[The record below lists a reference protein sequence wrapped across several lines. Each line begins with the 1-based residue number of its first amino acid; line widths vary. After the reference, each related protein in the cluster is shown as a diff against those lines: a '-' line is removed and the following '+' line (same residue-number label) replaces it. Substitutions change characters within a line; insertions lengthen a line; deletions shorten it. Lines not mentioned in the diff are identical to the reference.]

1 MEIKVKTLKKYII
14 IASAL
19 LIISI
24 ISYNIYD
31 KKRTEEMREME
42 MKKDLEE
49 AIDREYKSLYSEY
62 NSIIETIRNSDY
74 SGNFRHRYLYK
85 LNKILE
91 YPNRYTK
98 YGSTYGDLND
108 FEEEFEKTK
117 KTIKPYSKVLL
128 LEMYINKYLTMNK
141 R

>member
-31 KKRTEEMREME
+31 KERTEEMREME

-108 FEEEFEKTK
+108 FEEEFEK
-117 KTIKPYSKVLL
+117 
-128 LEMYINKYLTMNK
+128 NKEDDKAILKSIAIRNVYKQIFNNE
-141 R
+141 

>member
-1 MEIKVKTLKKYII
+1 MEIKVKTLKKCII
-14 IASAL
+14 IASTL

-31 KKRTEEMREME
+31 KKRIEEMRKIE
-42 MKKDLEE
+42 MKKDLEK

-74 SGNFRHRYLYK
+74 SGNFRHKYLYK

-91 YPNRYTK
+91 LPNRYTK

-108 FEEEFEKTK
+108 FEEELEK
-117 KTIKPYSKVLL
+117 
-128 LEMYINKYLTMNK
+128 NKEDDKAILKSIAIRNVYK
-141 R
+141 RIFNNE

>member
-108 FEEEFEKTK
+108 FEKEFEK
-117 KTIKPYSKVLL
+117 
-128 LEMYINKYLTMNK
+128 NKEDDKAILKSIAIRNVYKQIFNNE
-141 R
+141 

>member
-74 SGNFRHRYLYK
+74 SGSFRHRYLYK

-108 FEEEFEKTK
+108 FEEEFEK
-117 KTIKPYSKVLL
+117 
-128 LEMYINKYLTMNK
+128 NKEDDKAILKSIAIRNVYKQIFNNE
-141 R
+141 

>member
-49 AIDREYKSLYSEY
+49 AIDREYKSMHSEY
-62 NSIIETIRNSDY
+62 NSIIETIRNSNY

-108 FEEEFEKTK
+108 FEEEFEK
-117 KTIKPYSKVLL
+117 
-128 LEMYINKYLTMNK
+128 NKEDDKAILKSIAIRNVYKQIFNNE
-141 R
+141 

>member
-49 AIDREYKSLYSEY
+49 AIDREYKSLHSEY
-62 NSIIETIRNSDY
+62 NSIIETIRNSNY

-108 FEEEFEKTK
+108 FEEEFEK
-117 KTIKPYSKVLL
+117 
-128 LEMYINKYLTMNK
+128 NKEDDKAILKSIAIRNVYKQIFNNE
-141 R
+141 

>member
-108 FEEEFEKTK
+108 FEEEFEK
-117 KTIKPYSKVLL
+117 
-128 LEMYINKYLTMNK
+128 NKAEFNLQMQQNSD
-141 R
+141 

>member
-62 NSIIETIRNSDY
+62 NSSIETIRNSDY

-108 FEEEFEKTK
+108 FEEEFEK
-117 KTIKPYSKVLL
+117 
-128 LEMYINKYLTMNK
+128 NKEDDKAILKSIAIRNVYKQIFNNE
-141 R
+141 

>member
-31 KKRTEEMREME
+31 KERTEEMREME

-85 LNKILE
+85 LKKILE

-108 FEEEFEKTK
+108 FEEEFE
-117 KTIKPYSKVLL
+117 
-128 LEMYINKYLTMNK
+128 
-141 R
+141 

>member
-49 AIDREYKSLYSEY
+49 AIDREYKSLHSEY
-62 NSIIETIRNSDY
+62 NSIIETIRNSNY
-74 SGNFRHRYLYK
+74 SGNFRHRCLYK

-108 FEEEFEKTK
+108 FEEEFEK
-117 KTIKPYSKVLL
+117 
-128 LEMYINKYLTMNK
+128 NKEDDKAILKSIAIRNVYKQIFNNE
-141 R
+141 

>member
-62 NSIIETIRNSDY
+62 NSSIETIRNSDY

-85 LNKILE
+85 LTLVSNKNGRI
-91 YPNRYTK
+91 
-98 YGSTYGDLND
+98 
-108 FEEEFEKTK
+108 K
-117 KTIKPYSKVLL
+117 KLIK
-128 LEMYINKYLTMNK
+128 
-141 R
+141 

>member
-108 FEEEFEKTK
+108 FEEEFEK
-117 KTIKPYSKVLL
+117 
-128 LEMYINKYLTMNK
+128 NKEDDKAILKSIAIRNVYKQIFNNE
-141 R
+141 

>member
-31 KKRTEEMREME
+31 KERTEEMREME

-74 SGNFRHRYLYK
+74 SGNLYK

-108 FEEEFEKTK
+108 FEEEFEK
-117 KTIKPYSKVLL
+117 
-128 LEMYINKYLTMNK
+128 NKEDDKAILKSIAIRNVYKQIFNNE
-141 R
+141 

>member
-62 NSIIETIRNSDY
+62 NSIIETIRNSNY

-108 FEEEFEKTK
+108 FEEEFEKNEEDDK
-117 KTIKPYSKVLL
+117 AILKSIAIRNVYKQIFNN
-128 LEMYINKYLTMNK
+128 E
-141 R
+141 